1 MDEKLKSQLE
11 QHRKKRVESKVETFE
26 IRKAVMQ
33 REAKDI
39 LTLMFIVKNLRK
51 GHDET
56 NLSSIDLKDLA
67 DALERMRN
75 STISRWIL
83 MNMPNAEIAKEFE
96 LSSPRITQI
105 KKEIIGNTKL
115 F

>member
-1 MDEKLKSQLE
+1 MDEKLKIQLAE
-11 QHRKKRVESKVETFE
+11 HRKQKVKVQVENFE
-26 IRKAVMQ
+26 MRKLVMQ

-39 LTLMFIVKNLRK
+39 RTLMFIVKNMR
-51 GHDET
+51 
-56 NLSSIDLKDLA
+56 NSSTGEGMNSLDLKDLS

-75 STISRWIL
+75 SIIARWIL

-105 KKEIIGNTKL
+105 KKEIVGNTKL